1 MRKYIHIA
9 RCMKPKLTEEAS
21 EVIAAEYS
29 KLRSEESIDS
39 DTARVN
45 NFSYFS
51 YYFSYL
57 MLFLFIILLFNRNF
71 HLFIISLIF
80 YYFILDSTCNSSY
93 FRNANSIIYCTCKSS
108 FIKKCYCRRC
118 TCSDRI
124 GRICLF

>member
-51 YYFSYL
+51 YYYFISHI
-57 MLFLFIILLFNRNF
+57 IIL
-71 HLFIISLIF
+71 HI
-80 YYFILDSTCNSSY
+80 
-93 FRNANSIIYCTCKSS
+93 IIYYN
-108 FIKKCYCRRC
+108 I
-118 TCSDRI
+118 
-124 GRICLF
+124 

>member
-51 YYFSYL
+51 YYLTLCYL
-57 MLFLFIILLFNRNF
+57 LYYLIEIFIYLLF
-71 HLFIISLIF
+71 H
-80 YYFILDSTCNSSY
+80 
-93 FRNANSIIYCTCKSS
+93 
-108 FIKKCYCRRC
+108 
-118 TCSDRI
+118 
-124 GRICLF
+124 

>member
-45 NFSYFS
+45 NFSYFP
-51 YYFSYL
+51 YYLTLRYL
-57 MLFLFIILLFNRNF
+57 LYYLIEIFIYLLF
-71 HLFIISLIF
+71 H
-80 YYFILDSTCNSSY
+80 
-93 FRNANSIIYCTCKSS
+93 
-108 FIKKCYCRRC
+108 
-118 TCSDRI
+118 
-124 GRICLF
+124 

>member
-51 YYFSYL
+51 YY
-57 MLFLFIILLFNRNF
+57 
-71 HLFIISLIF
+71 
-80 YYFILDSTCNSSY
+80 YFILHI
-93 FRNANSIIYCTCKSS
+93 IIYYN
-108 FIKKCYCRRC
+108 I
-118 TCSDRI
+118 
-124 GRICLF
+124 

>member
-21 EVIAAEYS
+21 EVIATEYS

-45 NFSYFS
+45 NFSYF
-51 YYFSYL
+51 
-57 MLFLFIILLFNRNF
+57 FIILLFNRNF

-93 FRNANSIIYCTCKSS
+93 FRNTDSVIYCTCKSS
-108 FIKKCYCRRC
+108 FIKKCYRRRC

-124 GRICLF
+124 GRVCLF

>member
-45 NFSYFS
+45 NFSYF
-51 YYFSYL
+51 
-57 MLFLFIILLFNRNF
+57 
-71 HLFIISLIF
+71 F
-80 YYFILDSTCNSSY
+80 YY
-93 FRNANSIIYCTCKSS
+93 II
-108 FIKKCYCRRC
+108 I
-118 TCSDRI
+118 
-124 GRICLF
+124 

>member
-51 YYFSYL
+51 YYLTLRYL
-57 MLFLFIILLFNRNF
+57 LYYLIEIFIYLLF
-71 HLFIISLIF
+71 H
-80 YYFILDSTCNSSY
+80 
-93 FRNANSIIYCTCKSS
+93 
-108 FIKKCYCRRC
+108 
-118 TCSDRI
+118 
-124 GRICLF
+124 